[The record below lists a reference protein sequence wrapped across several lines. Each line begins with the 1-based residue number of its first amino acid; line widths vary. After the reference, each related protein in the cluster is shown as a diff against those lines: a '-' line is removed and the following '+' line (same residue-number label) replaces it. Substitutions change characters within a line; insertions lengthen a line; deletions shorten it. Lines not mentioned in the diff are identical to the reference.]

1 MITTLTGTITYHAN
15 DFVVIEVNGV
25 GYRVQLTPHQIS
37 GLSGEVTLF
46 THEAVRDSEHE
57 LYGFFSMSALE
68 LFWKLIA
75 VSGVGPKVGQKI
87 VIADD
92 VEKAKERIM
101 AGDLGFLTD
110 IPGVG
115 KKTAQKIIL
124 ELKGALAEDTP
135 AAAMDEDAV
144 DALVSLGIRRR
155 DAQDVLSEI
164 EAETTD
170 ERIRAALKMMG
181 K

>member
-15 DFVVIEVNGV
+15 DFVIIEVDGV
-25 GYRVQLTPHQIS
+25 GYRVQLTPHQAS

-46 THEAVRDSEHE
+46 THEAIRDSDHE
-57 LYGFFSMSALE
+57 LYGFFSMGALE

-87 VIADD
+87 VVSND
-92 VEKAKERIM
+92 VENVKERIM

-124 ELKGALAEDTP
+124 ELKGALAEDAP
-135 AAAMDEDAV
+135 APALDEDAV
-144 DALVSLGIRRR
+144 EALVSLGIKRRE
-155 DAQDVLSEI
+155 AQDVLSAV

-170 ERIRAALKMMG
+170 ERIRAALKMIG

>member
-1 MITTLTGTITYHAN
+1 MITTLSGTITYHGI
-15 DFVVIEVNGV
+15 DFVIIEVDGV
-25 GYRVQLTPHQIS
+25 GYRVFLTAHQAT

-46 THEAVRDSEHE
+46 THEVVRDTERE

-87 VIADD
+87 LTADD
-92 VEKAKERIM
+92 VENVKERIM
-101 AGDLGFLTD
+101 AGDLNFLTG
-110 IPGVG
+110 ISGVG
-115 KKTAQKIIL
+115 KKTAQKIML
-124 ELKGALAEDTP
+124 ELKGALAEEVPSP
-135 AAAMDEDAV
+135 ALDEDAV
-144 DALVSLGIRRR
+144 EALVSLGIRRNQ
-155 DAQDVLSEI
+155 AQDILSLV

-170 ERIRAALKMMG
+170 ERIRAALKMIG